1 MKLGLPCDI
10 SSVVEII
17 FSIPSYPSNLIRAT
31 KRAEGSATMVRAACV
46 RVSKFP
52 EKAGSDLPRVVRFVQ
67 MNARCQLLEASSCS
81 RWQPAFQGTGASTVH
96 ARKKF
101 SVHKNVVFES
111 ETCDKAKEILE
122 GTRERH
128 GKWNNAIQSK
138 LTTTEASVEFG

>member
-1 MKLGLPCDI
+1 
-10 SSVVEII
+10 
-17 FSIPSYPSNLIRAT
+17 
-31 KRAEGSATMVRAACV
+31 MVRAACV

-67 MNARCQLLEASSCS
+67 MNARRQLLEASSCS
-81 RWQPAFQGTGASTVH
+81 RWQPAFQGAGRVH
-96 ARKKF
+96 GTRERKKF

-122 GTRERH
+122 GTKERH
-128 GKWNNAIQSK
+128 GKRNNAIQSK